1 MRRYTALAMTGVMA
15 LTLLTGC
22 ASPQKAAENDTTA
35 APQTEAQG
43 AETKT
48 ESEPNAGAADGTR
61 EVVNYWHIH
70 TGDEAKV
77 EDDLIAAYNAS
88 QDKYEV
94 VGLSMNDQQKL
105 IVAMSSDEGPD
116 VIFSSNSNLTTYYFN
131 GLLKDLQEY
140 ADRDQL
146 DMSQWTKKSI
156 EACTFDGDLYAIP
169 ESGGSQIQMFYN
181 KDLLAEAGYSE
192 PPATMEE
199 LYEMA
204 EKITKLDA
212 DGNIEVLGYLLF
224 PLASARQE
232 LIYAFGGR
240 WWDDEGNLT
249 PESQGILDSLHMN
262 MQVREKYGVEKVQA
276 FVGTANTNRYT
287 EQDMFFTG
295 NQAFRF
301 DGAWLTAMILNNNPD
316 LNYGIAMVPGTK
328 AHPENQGISRY
339 EAGTLAMP
347 VNAKCKEGA
356 WDFIKFAGGFEGS
369 KIMDIGR
376 SVTPARLDLMDD
388 PDIRAIPGLDEFI
401 EATRLENG
409 INYPKIKDYAKYV
422 SLIDNALDLVYNG
435 YQTPE
440 EAIADLAAQCKS
452 LE

>member
-1 MRRYTALAMTGVMA
+1 MRRYTALAMAGMMA
-15 LTLLTGC
+15 LTSLVGC
-22 ASPQKAAENDTTA
+22 SSQKDAGNDTTA
-35 APQTEAQG
+35 AAQTQTQETTAK
-43 AETKT
+43 AEGETT
-48 ESEPNAGAADGTR
+48 AGAAGGTR
-61 EVVNYWHIH
+61 EIVNYWHIH

-116 VIFSSNSNLTTYYFN
+116 VVFSSNSNLTTYYFN

-140 ADRDQL
+140 IDRDQIDL
-146 DMSQWTKKSI
+146 SQWTKKSI
-156 EACTFDGDLYAIP
+156 EACTFEGDIYAMP

-199 LYEMA
+199 LYEMS
-204 EKITKLDA
+204 EKITKLDG
-212 DGNIEVLGYLLF
+212 DGNIEVMGYPLF

-240 WWDDEGNLT
+240 WWDDDGNLT
-249 PESQGILDSLHMN
+249 PDSEGILESLHMN

-328 AHPENQGISRY
+328 AHPENQGVSRY
-339 EAGTLAMP
+339 EAGTLTMP
-347 VNAKCKEGA
+347 INAKCKEGA
-356 WDFIKFAGGFEGS
+356 WDFIKFASSFEGS

-388 PDIRAIPGLDEFI
+388 PDIRAIPGLDAFI
-401 EATRLENG
+401 EATKLENG

-440 EAIADLAAQCKS
+440 EAMADLAKQCEG
-452 LE
+452 LQ